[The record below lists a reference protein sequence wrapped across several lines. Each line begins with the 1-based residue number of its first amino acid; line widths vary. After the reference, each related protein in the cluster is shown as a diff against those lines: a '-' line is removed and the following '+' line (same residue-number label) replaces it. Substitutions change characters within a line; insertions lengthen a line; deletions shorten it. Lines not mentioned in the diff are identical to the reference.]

1 LADIDVKE
9 LLQAGVHFGHRVS
22 RWNPK
27 MLPYIFG
34 KRHQIH
40 IIDLRETIK
49 GMIRGMTFLSDLAAK
64 GGDVLFLGTKRQART
79 TILANAEQ
87 CRMHYVDERWLGGT
101 LTNYDTI
108 RSRLNRL
115 QELERMQEDGTLRTY
130 SKKAISRL
138 MREKRR
144 ILRNLHGI
152 RNMSKLPGV
161 LIIVDPRRE
170 VIAVREANRLNIPVI
185 GILDTDS
192 DPDRIDIPIPANDDA
207 MRSIQAI
214 LSKLTDAIME
224 GLAARTEGQAVP
236 ERPAAAPKAKETG
249 EGSGASGAEAAEGK
263 EAAAT
268 ATATAPKPKS
278 ERRDEKDSKK

>member
-1 LADIDVKE
+1 MADIDVKE

-27 MLPYIFG
+27 MMPYIFG

-40 IIDLRETIK
+40 IIDLRETVK
-49 GMIRGMTFLSDLAAK
+49 GMIRAMRFLSDVVAK
-64 GGDVLFLGTKRQART
+64 GQDVLYVGTKRQARA
-79 TILANAEQ
+79 TILANAEE

-108 RSRLNRL
+108 RSRLKRL
-115 QELERMQEDGTLRTY
+115 QELEQMQEDGTLRSY

-152 RNMSKLPGV
+152 RNMSRLPGAM
-161 LIIVDPRRE
+161 IVIDPRRE
-170 VIAVREANRLNIPVI
+170 AIAVREANRLHIPVI
-185 GILDTDS
+185 AILDTDS
-192 DPDRIDIPIPANDDA
+192 DPDAIDIPIPANDDA

-214 LSKLTDAIME
+214 LSKVTQAIVE
-224 GLAARTEGQAVP
+224 GVAARTEGKSIP
-236 ERPAAAPKAKETG
+236 EEPAAEPKA
-249 EGSGASGAEAAEGK
+249 EGAEGK
-263 EAAAT
+263 AAATQSKASTAT
-268 ATATAPKPKS
+268 ATATAAEVTTKQVEKKGPAKS
-278 ERRDEKDSKK
+278 

>member
-1 LADIDVKE
+1 MADIDVKE

-40 IIDLRETIK
+40 IIDLRETVK
-49 GMIRGMTFLSDLAAK
+49 GMIRGMRFLSDVAARGK
-64 GGDVLFLGTKRQART
+64 DVVYVGTKRQARA
-79 TILANAEQ
+79 TILANAEE
-87 CRMHYVDERWLGGT
+87 CSMHYVDERWLGGT

-115 QELERMQEDGTLRTY
+115 EELEQMQEDGTIRSY

-152 RNMSKLPGV
+152 RNMSRLPGAMV
-161 LIIVDPRRE
+161 VVDPRRE
-170 VIAVREANRLNIPVI
+170 AIAVREANRLHIPVI
-185 GILDTDS
+185 AILDTDS
-192 DPDRIDIPIPANDDA
+192 DPDAIDIPIPANDDA
-207 MRSIQAI
+207 MRSVQAI
-214 LSKLTDAIME
+214 LSKLTQAVME
-224 GLAARTEGQAVP
+224 GVAARTEGKTVP
-236 ERPAAAPKAKETG
+236 EEASAKPKAAGAEGEAAASE
-249 EGSGASGAEAAEGK
+249 AS
-263 EAAAT
+263 AAT
-268 ATATAPKPKS
+268 ATATTAEVTTKQVEKTESEKS
-278 ERRDEKDSKK
+278 

>member
-1 LADIDVKE
+1 MADIDVKE

-27 MLPYIFG
+27 MMPYIFG

-40 IIDLRETIK
+40 IIDLRETVK
-49 GMIRGMTFLSDLAAK
+49 GMIRAMRFLSDVVAK
-64 GGDVLFLGTKRQART
+64 GQDVLYVGTKRQARA
-79 TILANAEQ
+79 TILANAEE

-108 RSRLNRL
+108 RSRLKRL
-115 QELERMQEDGTLRTY
+115 QELEQMQEDGTLRSY

-152 RNMSKLPGV
+152 RNMSRLPGAM
-161 LIIVDPRRE
+161 IVIDPRRE
-170 VIAVREANRLNIPVI
+170 AIAVREANRLHIPVI
-185 GILDTDS
+185 AILDTDS
-192 DPDRIDIPIPANDDA
+192 DPDAIDIPIPANDDA

-214 LSKLTDAIME
+214 LSKVTQAIVE
-224 GLAARTEGQAVP
+224 GVAARTEGKSIP
-236 ERPAAAPKAKETG
+236 EEAAAEPKA
-249 EGSGASGAEAAEGK
+249 EGAEGK
-263 EAAAT
+263 AAATQSKASTAT
-268 ATATAPKPKS
+268 ATATAAEVTTKQVEKKGPAKS
-278 ERRDEKDSKK
+278 